1 MTLKLISFTGDQ
13 DFDLAV
19 DHVYVVGR
27 AVTSDI
33 PIFDPTISRRHAELK
48 VGRHGIALKDLGSSN
63 GTFINGERV
72 TEGTIDPGDSV
83 TFGKV
88 VFQLKSPEMGNARLV
103 TTGQNLPHPGGT
115 IVKQVAMSGGVPAVI
130 VGDVAAGTA
139 SSGESAA
146 GQLKVAGASTGERNA
161 RKLSLLLE
169 VSQKLSGELDL
180 DKLLSRVV
188 GTTFDVMGVDRVSV
202 LLTTESGELVPRVSK
217 SRLGDSSAQ
226 HVPRSIARKAV
237 EERVAILTD
246 NALADDRFKG
256 GQSILLQSV
265 RSAMC
270 IPLMASAEQVL
281 GILYVDNLTA
291 TDSFNDE
298 DLQFLIAF
306 GGLAAIAIKNSRFA
320 DQIQRQAM
328 VRSNF
333 ERYFAPNVAAEIA
346 QQQGM
351 VKLGGDKR
359 PVTILFSDIRG
370 FTTMS
375 EHMSPDAIAG
385 LLSDYFTEMVDIIF
399 ANGGTLDKFIG
410 DAIMALWGAP
420 IPHADDPDRA
430 VQAAIAMQRAIH
442 HLNEKWAAEGR
453 PTISVGIGINYG
465 DTFAG
470 NIGSHLRLEY
480 TVIGDAVN
488 VASRLCSNA
497 KGSEI
502 LISDLLYQVL
512 KQKPPVDARD
522 PLSVKNRAQAVPVW
536 SVKV

>member
-1 MTLKLISFTGDQ
+1 MPFKLVSFTGDQ
-13 DFDLAV
+13 DFELVPDQT
-19 DHVYVVGR
+19 YIVGR

-33 PIFDPTISRRHAELK
+33 PIFDPTISRRHAELR
-48 VGRHGIALKDLGSSN
+48 VGKATIALKDLGSSN

-72 TEGTIDPGDSV
+72 TEGTLEAGDSV

-88 VFQLKSPEMGNARLV
+88 VFQLKTPDMGSARLV

-115 IVKQVAMSGGVPAVI
+115 IVKQIAMRGGELPGLVEEVAQ
-130 VGDVAAGTA
+130 
-139 SSGESAA
+139 SAA
-146 GQLKVAGASTGERNA
+146 QHDAGQGQLKVEGASTGERNA
-161 RKLSLLLE
+161 RKLSLLLD

-180 DKLLSRVV
+180 DKLLGRVV
-188 GTTFDVMGVDRVSV
+188 ETTFDVMGVDRVSV
-202 LLTTESGELVPRVSK
+202 LLKTDTGELVPRVSK

-246 NALADDRFKG
+246 NAVADDRFKG
-256 GQSILLQSV
+256 GASIMLQSV

-270 IPLMASAEQVL
+270 IPLMASAEMVL

-291 TDSFNDE
+291 TNSFNDE

-320 DQIQRQAM
+320 EQIQRQAM

-346 QQQGM
+346 QQQGA

-375 EHMSPDAIAG
+375 EHMSPDSIAS

-410 DAIMALWGAP
+410 DAVMALWGAP
-420 IPHADDPDRA
+420 VPHADDPDRA
-430 VQAAIAMQRAIH
+430 VQAAIAMQRAIAA
-442 HLNEKWAAEGR
+442 LNEKWTADGR
-453 PTISVGIGINYG
+453 PSISVGIGINYG

-497 KGSEI
+497 KGGEV
-502 LISDLLYQVL
+502 LISDPLYQVL
-512 KQKPPVDARD
+512 KQKPEVTARD

-536 SVKV
+536 QVTV

>member
-1 MTLKLISFTGDQ
+1 MTFKLVSFTGDQ
-13 DFDLAV
+13 DFELTA
-19 DHVYVVGR
+19 DHPYVVGR

-33 PIFDPTISRRHAELK
+33 PIFDPTISRRHAELRSVK
-48 VGRHGIALKDLGSSN
+48 GGVQVRDLGSSN
-63 GTFINGERV
+63 GTFINGTRV
-72 TEGTIDPGDSV
+72 TEGMIEANDSV

-88 VFQLKSPEMGNARLV
+88 VFQLKSLDAPARPI
-103 TTGQNLPHPGGT
+103 TASSPSAGGT
-115 IVKQVAMSGGVPAVI
+115 IVKQVSMSGGVPAVVI
-130 VGDVAAGTA
+130 GQAADAAAKDG
-139 SSGESAA
+139 A
-146 GQLKVAGASTGERNA
+146 GQLKLAGTSNTERQA

-180 DKLLSRVV
+180 DKLLGRVV
-188 GTTFDVMGVDRVSV
+188 GTTFDVMNVDRVSV
-202 LLTTESGELVPRVSK
+202 HLSTDTGDLVPRVSK
-217 SRLGDSSAQ
+217 SRLGDASAQ
-226 HVPRSIARKAV
+226 LVPRSIARKAV

-246 NALADDRFKG
+246 NAVADDRFKG
-256 GQSILLQSV
+256 GQSIMLQSV

-270 IPLMASAEQVL
+270 IPLMAGPEQVL

-291 TDSFNDE
+291 TNSFVDE

-320 DQIQRQAM
+320 EQIQRQAM
-328 VRSNF
+328 VRQNF

-346 QQQGM
+346 QQQGA

-375 EHMSPDAIAG
+375 EHMSPEAIAG

-399 ANGGTLDKFIG
+399 AHGGTLDKFIG

-420 IPHADDPDRA
+420 IPHEDDPDRA
-430 VQAAIAMQRAIH
+430 MQAAIAMQRAIAV
-442 HLNEKWAAEGR
+442 LNKNWEDQGR
-453 PTISVGIGINYG
+453 PGISVGIGINYG
-465 DTFAG
+465 ETFAG

-497 KGSEI
+497 HGGEI
-502 LISDLLYQVL
+502 LISDPLYQVL
-512 KQKPPVDARD
+512 KTKPTVNARA
-522 PLSVKNRAQAVPVW
+522 PLVVKNRAQAVSVW
-536 SVKV
+536 SVVV